1 MAAPNLQP
9 KQLQDALDALAA
21 AGGNK
26 LRAAANM
33 GLPRG
38 TFEHRVR
45 EALAANGRR
54 REPPPDA
61 PPAPPAPPYSRDVE
75 LEALRRQLRE
85 AQAGQTMQAW
95 AKSIV
100 HAADEKARDA
110 KPARWVL
117 GDEGQPG
124 AAGIPTLL
132 LSDLHW
138 GEVVRAE
145 EIGGVNEFNLATARK
160 RLQRVVSKTK
170 TLLRDHVVGNYPGI
184 VVCLGGDMCSGSIH
198 EELEQT
204 NEGTVMVQ
212 MLDLFEHLQAAI
224 KELADEFGKVH
235 IPAVT
240 GNHGRS
246 NKKWQAKQRAHLSYE
261 WLMYQFLERA
271 FVNDSRVSFQVGDGP
286 DVDYSLLGT
295 RYRLTHGDTFKGG
308 DGMIGPLG
316 PITRGAIKRGRMA
329 LAMGAPFDVLLLG
342 HWHTLIW
349 GANFVVNGTLKGF
362 DEYAMTLS
370 ATPEPPAQALWLTTE
385 RHGRTIQLPVYAD

>member
-1 MAAPNLQP
+1 MQE
-9 KQLQDALDALAA
+9 ALDALAA
-21 AGGNK
+21 CGGNQ
-26 LRAAANM
+26 LRASEMLELA
-33 GLPRG
+33 RG
-38 TFEHRVR
+38 TFQNRLRQAQAWQRRQQGHSR
-45 EALAANGRR
+45 E
-54 REPPPDA
+54 EPVA
-61 PPAPPAPPYSRDVE
+61 PTAVPYSRDVE

-110 KPARWVL
+110 KPASWVI
-117 GDEGQPG
+117 GGEDQPG

-138 GEVVRAE
+138 GEVVRPE
-145 EIGGVNEFNLATARK
+145 EIGGVNEFNIVLARK

-170 TLLRDHVVGNYPGI
+170 TLLRDSVIGDYPGI
-184 VVCLGGDMCSGSIH
+184 VVCLGGDMVSGSIH

-204 NEGTVMVQ
+204 NDGTVLVQ
-212 MLDLFEHLQAAI
+212 MLDLFEHLQTAI
-224 KELADEFGKVH
+224 KELAAEFGKVH

-271 FVNDSRVSFQVGDGP
+271 FAGDDRVSFQVGDGP
-286 DVDYSLLGT
+286 DVDYDLLGT

-316 PITRGAIKRGRMA
+316 PITRGTIKRGRMA
-329 LAMGAPFDVLLLG
+329 LSMGSPFDLLLLG

-349 GANFVVNGTLKGF
+349 GANFIVNGTLKGF